1 MTPPPAQH
9 VRIRLLIG
17 SHDPA
22 MRQQLSVWFERDHDV
37 DLIGVVADGS
47 ELVRV
52 ASENLPDVVLADLSL
67 PGADGV
73 RVARRVRQV
82 SPLSRVVV
90 LSSLSD
96 CDSALDAIDSGAV
109 GYMLE
114 DEDGETLVRAVRAA
128 FRGESP
134 LSPRAAKV
142 ILGSRST
149 PRSSGSLTDRELQVL
164 RLVADGMSNK
174 QVAAALA
181 ISEKTVKAHM
191 TSVLKSTGTENRS
204 AASRWLEQRVTV

>member
-1 MTPPPAQH
+1 
-9 VRIRLLIG
+9 
-17 SHDPA
+17 
-22 MRQQLSVWFERDHDV
+22 MRQQLSVWFEAEDDI

-47 ELVRV
+47 ELQRV

-67 PGADGV
+67 PGAGGV
-73 RVARRVRQV
+73 RVAMQVRQV
-82 SPLSRVVV
+82 SPQSRVVV

-96 CDSALDAIDSGAV
+96 CDSVLDSIDSGAV
-109 GYMLE
+109 GFLLE
-114 DEDGETLVRAVRAA
+114 DEDGETVVRAVRAA

-142 ILGSRST
+142 ILGSRSA
-149 PRSSGSLTDRELQVL
+149 PRAAGTLTERELQVL
-164 RLVADGMSNK
+164 RLVAAGMSNK

-204 AASRWLEQRVTV
+204 AASRWLEQRVTA

>member
-1 MTPPPAQH
+1 
-9 VRIRLLIG
+9 
-17 SHDPA
+17 
-22 MRQQLSVWFERDHDV
+22 MRQQLSVWFQAEDDI

-47 ELVRV
+47 ELERI

-67 PGADGV
+67 PGAGGV
-73 RVARRVRQV
+73 HVAIKVRQV
-82 SPLSRVVV
+82 SPQSRVVV

-96 CDSALDAIDSGAV
+96 CDSVLDSIDSGSV
-109 GYMLE
+109 GFLLE
-114 DEDGETLVRAVRAA
+114 DEDGETVVRAVRAA

-142 ILGSRST
+142 ILGSRSA
-149 PRSSGSLTDRELQVL
+149 RRGAGSLTDRELQVL
-164 RLVADGMSNK
+164 RLAAEGMSNK

-204 AASRWLEQRVTV
+204 EATRWLEQRVTV